1 MCIGRSQQ
9 VSGKIFQRSSQQT
22 FCVLLRVFLLINLGI
37 FFIQARME
45 VDLVESVSQLDFE
58 LS

>member
-1 MCIGRSQQ
+1 